1 MHWCQLRKERTR
13 KRGTNALSKDSGF
26 FVFHDGQSEPRA
38 WELPKELA
46 GGPTSLVETWR
57 RFTACN
63 TMQKRRKE
71 YLSMPSRSRKK
82 GVIWRPTGALVAADR

>member
-1 MHWCQLRKERTR
+1 MPSVRTVVFLVPR
-13 KRGTNALSKDSGF
+13 WTIRAACLSG
-26 FVFHDGQSEPRA
+26 
-38 WELPKELA
+38 PKGRS

-57 RFTACN
+57 RFTTCN

-71 YLSMPSRSRKK
+71 YPLDAESLATDIEKRHSRKK

>member
-1 MHWCQLRKERTR
+1 MPSVRTV
-13 KRGTNALSKDSGF
+13 
-26 FVFHDGQSEPRA
+26 VFLVPRWTIRA
-38 WELPKELA
+38 ACLWASQELA

-57 RFTACN
+57 RLATCN

-71 YLSMPSRSRKK
+71 YSLYAESLATDIEKSHSRKK